1 MFENLTEKLQRT
13 FKNLRGQGKL
23 TDEHLDTALAEI
35 REALLEGDVNVGVAD
50 ELLANIRAKA
60 IGSEVMLQLSPDQ
73 QVVKVVRDELAAML
87 GKHAKPIFASR
98 PPSVWM
104 IVGLQG
110 SGKTTT
116 TGKLAKWLSQHGH
129 RPLVVSTDVYRPAA
143 REQLAQV
150 AKAVGT
156 AIWPGTGTDKPLEIV
171 KGAIKEE
178 KLSASDVVL
187 VDTAGRLHF
196 DDDLMNELSM
206 LKKELQPSE
215 MLFIADSMIG
225 QDAGRSAGEFHKRL
239 GLTGVIL
246 TKLDGDAR
254 GGAALSIG
262 KVTGAPVKFVGLGE
276 KYEALEAFYPERIV
290 SRVLGMGDLMSLI
303 ERVEQTVD
311 KKVAA
316 DLERKLRKEDFTLED
331 FRDQLKQIRK
341 MGPLEKIVDM
351 LPKMGPLQNLPKD
364 AKVDEG
370 QLTRVEAIINS
381 MTNQERRDHNVIDG
395 KRRKRIAK
403 GSGTTVQDVNTVL
416 KQYLQMRTMMK
427 QYGAM
432 AARAKMKGVHPD
444 GQYKPVEKIGQWIEH
459 LQFPHRQKCGGAKK
473 HAQQSIRKER
483 SHAHEKLSLEIF
495 CLLVDDVARRISK
508 PEKANVEYLQLEQ
521 PAEKQVPRL
530 VNNHARK
537 RQRRN
542 HRPRNEKH
550 PRLLL
555 LPRRLSA
562 ADSAVVF
569 GLTNNLPAFEPV
581 AVALRKL
588 VENLQ

>member
-23 TDEHLDTALAEI
+23 TEEHLDAALAEI

-50 ELLANIRAKA
+50 ELLANIREKA

-73 QVVKVVRDELAAML
+73 QVVKTVRDELIAML
-87 GKHAKPIFASR
+87 GKHAKPLYASK

-116 TGKLAKWLSQHGH
+116 TGKLSKWLHNNGH

-156 AIWPGTGTDKPLEIV
+156 AIWPGKGTDKPLEIV
-171 KGAIKEE
+171 RGAIKEA
-178 KLSASDVVL
+178 KLSASDVIL
-187 VDTAGRLHF
+187 VDTAGRLHI
-196 DDDLMNELSM
+196 DDELMNELTN
-206 LKKELQPSE
+206 LKKELQPTE
-215 MLFIADSMIG
+215 ILFIADAMIG
-225 QDAGRSAGEFHKRL
+225 QDAVRSAGEFHKRL
-239 GLTGVIL
+239 GLTGIIL

-276 KYEALEAFYPERIV
+276 KYDALEGFFPERIV
-290 SRVLGMGDLMSLI
+290 SRILGMGDLMSLI
-303 ERVEQTVD
+303 ERAEAAVD
-311 KKVAA
+311 KKAA
-316 DLERKLRKEDFTLED
+316 MELERKLRKEDFTLED

-341 MGPLEKIVDM
+341 MGPLEQLVDM
-351 LPKMGPLQNLPKD
+351 LPKVGPLANLPKD

-370 QLTRVEAIINS
+370 MLKQVEAIISS

-395 KRRKRIAK
+395 KRRKRIAA
-403 GSGTTVQDVNTVL
+403 GSGTTVQEVNQVL

-432 AARAKMKGVHPD
+432 AARAKMKGL
-444 GQYKPVEKIGQWIEH
+444 G
-459 LQFPHRQKCGGAKK
+459 
-473 HAQQSIRKER
+473 
-483 SHAHEKLSLEIF
+483 KL
-495 CLLVDDVARRISK
+495 AGM
-508 PEKANVEYLQLEQ
+508 N
-521 PAEKQVPRL
+521 
-530 VNNHARK
+530 
-537 RQRRN
+537 
-542 HRPRNEKH
+542 
-550 PRLLL
+550 
-555 LPRRLSA
+555 
-562 ADSAVVF
+562 
-569 GLTNNLPAFEPV
+569 
-581 AVALRKL
+581 
-588 VENLQ
+588 